1 MQKKTLSLLLTK
13 HKSLIDSRK
22 IKGFNG
28 LTSLGK
34 NKREYIII
42 SETKFR
48 IYFIK
53 FLKNKSINSKIL
65 SMLFIFL
72 IKKL

>member
-1 MQKKTLSLLLTK
+1 MQKTLSLLLTK
-13 HKSLIDSRK
+13 HKSLTDSRK

-48 IYFIK
+48 IYF
-53 FLKNKSINSKIL
+53 FKI
-65 SMLFIFL
+65 S
-72 IKKL
+72 